1 MVRSARRP
9 LAFAASAVLALSA
22 AVGVAGTAQGVS
34 SADTYTA
41 TVTPQVVDSG
51 VAQTSFAVT
60 ITNSASSPDALGSAA
75 IQFPSGFGN
84 VSASVPPGVLAP
96 GWSVNFDEGG
106 TLHLVSS
113 TSETDDDAQL
123 ADALQPGQSI
133 VVTVVADT
141 PSTSDIYSWTTSVQ
155 MDPIGDGPEGDDPAD
170 IPFTIAG
177 SQPQIAV
184 GLPDH
189 LVFVGQP
196 SDVQQTTSGPASYI
210 CPTPSVE
217 AVTADGQIV
226 TSGSATLNLLAD
238 TAFGDPGLG
247 GTTSAATA
255 AGLATFGSC
264 SSGVDATN
272 LGVGFK
278 LKATGTW
285 TNGVLSIPL
294 ATAADSSP
302 FNVSQVVVTCA
313 ASHTCSGSTAGTHT
327 GVSVTTTSATTT
339 DQLEVAVG
347 VDSFANTTCHP
358 FFQPTGIQVTRV
370 VANNRGKT
378 VTLTFDRSIVSQKPL
393 YLIFL
398 FPVCFSA
405 TWGNWVTDTLH
416 APTLN
421 PTTHEYEGLLP
432 FCLPRFLPA
441 GNPCV
446 SSRILQ
452 RNGSE
457 VVTVQIPFQADA
469 AALCRTEQHTR
480 QIDEF
485 GTGADDHGGRFR
497 RRWAGA
503 LGADRRARY
512 QRSAWRQRSSQLCV
526 HQRF

>member
-1 MVRSARRP
+1 MVRSAARRP
-9 LAFAASAVLALSA
+9 ATRTTTKRALAFATSGVLALSA
-22 AVGVAGTAQGVS
+22 AVGVAGTAEGVS

-51 VAQTSFAVT
+51 VAHTSFAVT
-60 ITNSASSPDALGSAA
+60 ITNSASSPDTLGSATIA
-75 IQFPSGFGN
+75 IPGDFQN
-84 VSASVPPGVLAP
+84 VSASVSAS
-96 GWSVNFDEGG
+96 GWSATLSGG
-106 TLHLVSS
+106 VMQVVSS
-113 TSETDDDAQL
+113 TSAGDDDHVL
-123 ADALQPGQSI
+123 ANAVHPGASV
-133 VVTVVADT
+133 VVTVLADT
-141 PSTSDIYSWTTSVQ
+141 PSTSGLYTWTTSAET
-155 MDPIGDGPEGDDPAD
+155 DPLADGPEGNDSAD
-170 IPFTIAG
+170 IPFTLAG

-196 SDVQQTTSGPASYI
+196 SDVQQTTGSSTSYI

-226 TSGSATLNLLAD
+226 TSGSATVNLLAD
-238 TAFGDPGLG
+238 TTFGDPGLG
-247 GTTSAATA
+247 GTTSAPTT

-285 TNGVLSIPL
+285 TNGILSISL
-294 ATAADSSP
+294 ATAPDSSA

-327 GVSVTTTSATTT
+327 AVSVTTTSAATT

-347 VDSFANTTCHP
+347 VDSFAGTTCHP
-358 FFQPTGIQVTRV
+358 YFQPTGIQVTRV
-370 VANNRGKT
+370 VADNRGKT
-378 VTLTFDRSIVSQKPL
+378 VTLTFDKSIVNQKPL
-393 YLIFL
+393 YLILL
-398 FPVCFSA
+398 FPICFSA
-405 TWGNWVTDTLH
+405 TWSNWVTDTLH

-432 FCLPRFLPA
+432 ICLPRILPA

-457 VVTVQIPFQADA
+457 VVTVQIPFQA
-469 AALCRTEQHTR
+469 
-480 QIDEF
+480 
-485 GTGADDHGGRFR
+485 GRGDPKL
-497 RRWAGA
+497 W
-503 LGADRRARY
+503 
-512 QRSAWRQRSSQLCV
+512 
-526 HQRF
+526 

>member
-1 MVRSARRP
+1 MVRSAKRP
-9 LAFAASAVLALSA
+9 FAFATSAVLALSTA
-22 AVGVAGTAQGVS
+22 IGVAGTAHGDPLPVGS
-34 SADTYTA
+34 YTA
-41 TVTPQVVDSG
+41 TVTPQVVDNG
-51 VAQTSFAVT
+51 VTHDAFAVT
-60 ITNSASSPDALGSAA
+60 LTNCGAAIPGCAGDSAQTLGSATIA
-75 IQFPSGFGN
+75 IPGDFSN
-84 VSASVPPGVLAP
+84 VSASVSASMAAA
-96 GWSVNFDEGG
+96 GWSASFSDG
-106 TLHLVSS
+106 TVQLVSS
-113 TSETDDDAQL
+113 TSSEDDDASL
-123 ADALQPGQSI
+123 GNAIGAGHSI
-133 VVTVVADT
+133 VVTVFADT
-141 PSTSDIYSWTTSVQ
+141 PNSSSGIYPFTTTAQ
-155 MDPIGDGPEGDDPAD
+155 LDPLGDGPEGTDAPDA
-170 IPFTIAG
+170 PFTLAG
-177 SQPQIAV
+177 SQPQVAV

-196 SDVQQTTSGPASYI
+196 SDVQQTTGSSTSYI

-217 AVTADGQIV
+217 AVTASGQVV
-226 TSGSATLNLLAD
+226 TSGSATVNLLAD
-238 TAFGDPGLG
+238 TAFGNPGLG
-247 GTTSAATA
+247 GTTSAATT

-278 LKATGTW
+278 LKATGSW
-285 TNGVLSIPL
+285 TNGTLTIPL

-327 GVSVTTTSATTT
+327 AVSVTTTSATTT

-347 VDSFANTTCHP
+347 VDSFAGTTCHP
-358 FFQPTGIQVTRV
+358 YFQPTGIQVTRV

-378 VTLTFDRSIVSQKPL
+378 VTLTFDKSIVSQKPL
-393 YLIFL
+393 YLILL
-398 FPVCFSA
+398 FPICFSA

-457 VVTVQIPFQADA
+457 VVTVQIPFQ
-469 AALCRTEQHTR
+469 
-480 QIDEF
+480 
-485 GTGADDHGGRFR
+485 TGRGDPKL
-497 RRWAGA
+497 W
-503 LGADRRARY
+503 
-512 QRSAWRQRSSQLCV
+512 
-526 HQRF
+526 